1 MEKRSP
7 LQLSVKYVAP
17 LARNP
22 AQVTT
27 SWTRL
32 MTVITILFSCGKS
45 VPDGVSRHRYVPLPS
60 VQPLS
65 SVGALA
71 VVSDWLPGRV
81 TRSSPLLSVLSP
93 KVLFLAEPL
102 LTVTELTDISPP
114 RQLVVMAVMCPAA
127 RFPIRM
133 ASHSCK
139 LHKYIITI
147 PCSAFESNFIS
158 ILTDPFSDFLYIRYH
173 VILRSR
179 WKRSLVT
186 CICSKIIIEVC
197 HSQVHDS

>member
-1 MEKRSP
+1 MSMEKRSP

-45 VPDGVSRHRYVPLPS
+45 GPDGVSRHRYVPLPS

-65 SVGALA
+65 SVCALT
-71 VVSDWLPGRV
+71 VVSDWLPGLV
-81 TRSSPLLSVLSP
+81 IMSSPLLSVLSP
-93 KVLFLAEPL
+93 KVLFLAESPL
-102 LTVTELTDISPP
+102 TARELSGTPP
-114 RQLVVMAVMCPAA
+114 SRQLVVMAGMCPAA

-139 LHKYIITI
+139 LHK
-147 PCSAFESNFIS
+147 
-158 ILTDPFSDFLYIRYH
+158 
-173 VILRSR
+173 
-179 WKRSLVT
+179 
-186 CICSKIIIEVC
+186 
-197 HSQVHDS
+197 